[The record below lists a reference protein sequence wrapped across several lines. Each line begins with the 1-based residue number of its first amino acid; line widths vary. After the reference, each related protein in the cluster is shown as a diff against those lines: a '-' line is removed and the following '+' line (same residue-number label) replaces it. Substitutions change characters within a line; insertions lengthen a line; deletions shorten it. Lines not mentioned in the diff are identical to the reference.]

1 MYQKSVKLEQ
11 KVRPPRLPKKMLSK
25 ELRGGSVQYHERY
38 TSLTLTGADLA
49 GQVAMRPAF
58 EESILTQVRLTG
70 SEFEELQLDDVRLVG
85 CDLATASWYKTIW
98 HRVELIGCHM
108 TGFLAGEAHLQDV
121 LFKDCLID
129 LAQFRFATLKSVRF
143 EHCDLHE
150 ADFLEATMSGLS
162 LVDCNLRQAELSNT
176 HLAGVDLST
185 CTIDGARVG
194 TKELQGA
201 TLNITQA
208 MALIEAMGITIKS
221 SQDA

>member
-1 MYQKSVKLEQ
+1 MYQKSVKIEQ
-11 KVRPPRLPKKMLSK
+11 KVRPPRLPKKMQSK
-25 ELRGGSVQYHERY
+25 DIPGGAVKYHERY
-38 TSLTLTGADLA
+38 TSLALTGTDLT
-49 GQVAMRPAF
+49 GQMAIRPAF
-58 EESILTQVRLTG
+58 EESSFTQVRLTG
-70 SEFEELQLDDVRLVG
+70 SEFEELQFDDVRLTG
-85 CDLATASWYKTIW
+85 CDLATASWYKTTW

-129 LAQFRFATLKSVRF
+129 LAQFRFATFKSVHF

-150 ADFLEATMSGLS
+150 ADFLEADMSALS
-162 LVDCNLRQAELSNT
+162 FVDCNLRQAELSKT

-185 CTIDGARVG
+185 CVIDGAHVG

-208 MALIEAMGITIKS
+208 LALIKAMGITITS
-221 SQDA
+221 AQDS